1 MGYYNS
7 LQGKCFHWIM
17 LEIGCG
23 WNTRGVVNHN
33 KTLSNFCNWS
43 EKIAELSGNKI
54 CRNRFIYE
62 KIALLTNVGSF
73 LVHDI
78 RATSQNG
85 LDIGL
90 PVAGTNSCQ

>member
-1 MGYYNS
+1 MAGILGEWWIIIKHYLTS
-7 LQGKCFHWIM
+7 VIEVKRLQNYQ
-17 LEIGCG
+17 EI
-23 WNTRGVVNHN
+23 
-33 KTLSNFCNWS
+33 
-43 EKIAELSGNKI
+43 KI
-54 CRNRFIYE
+54 CRYRFIYE

>member
-1 MGYYNS
+1 
-7 LQGKCFHWIM
+7 M

-33 KTLSNFCNWS
+33 KTLSNTYFRASVIEMKRLQNYQ
-43 EKIAELSGNKI
+43 EMKI
-54 CRNRFIYE
+54 CRKRFIYE

>member
-1 MGYYNS
+1 MAGILGEWWIIIKHYLTS
-7 LQGKCFHWIM
+7 VIEVKRLQNYQEM
-17 LEIGCG
+17 
-23 WNTRGVVNHN
+23 
-33 KTLSNFCNWS
+33 
-43 EKIAELSGNKI
+43 KIS
-54 CRNRFIYE
+54 RNRFIYE